1 MKKMGSVIGTIA
13 QYAFIMILL
22 NMAIVLLTLISF
34 GLLAPLAIC
43 IAFGLLNKMISKERL
58 SIKTINLKSGGIL
71 TLISAFEVIVIF
83 QYIKVFAYIPL
94 LSFSTLFYIAFGLIC
109 VYFYMFNTYFMFLAT
124 KNIDLKE
131 MLLLSIIAPFHSI
144 KQLLMLIVMLFVSI
158 IVLLKFP
165 SLLLLIG
172 VALLLVLNNIILESY
187 YISIKE

>member
-1 MKKMGSVIGTIA
+1 MKKMGSVIGMVA
-13 QYAFIMILL
+13 QYTFIMILL

-43 IAFGLLNKMISKERL
+43 IAFSLLNKMIYKEKL

-71 TLISAFEVIVIF
+71 TLISAFEIIVIF

-94 LSFSTLFYIAFGLIC
+94 LSFSTLFYIAFGIIC